1 MVCKRNGVGVVHRV
15 GGDVCVDVD
24 VFVMML
30 LLLLFDVAFVS
41 LYVGVCV
48 QQHRPQQQHQ
58 RYR

>member
-1 MVCKRNGVGVVHRV
+1 MHRV